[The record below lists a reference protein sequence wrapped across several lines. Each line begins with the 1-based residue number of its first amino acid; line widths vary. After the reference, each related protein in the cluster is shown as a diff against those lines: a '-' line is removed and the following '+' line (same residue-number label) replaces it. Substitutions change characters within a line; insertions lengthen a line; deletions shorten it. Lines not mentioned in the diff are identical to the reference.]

1 MDKTIIFVTSD
12 IHSDTDALKAV
23 IEAATEENASKLLIG
38 TTRIQVWHSPRNT
51 HISHTQTTDISL

>member
-23 IEAATEENASKLLIG
+23 IEAATEENASKLLIAG
-38 TTRIQVWHSPRNT
+38 DLCPRRQYFFTTPLSVSSQ
-51 HISHTQTTDISL
+51 